1 MCICIHTPYS
11 VCILCCSISFFFF
24 FFNHHIGM
32 VISNGLLFPSVS
44 NEDLKRRGRHT
55 VLNKIKHHIISVP
68 LVMDVGNAINL
79 LFSYVI
85 Y

>member
-1 MCICIHTPYS
+1 
-11 VCILCCSISFFFF
+11 
-24 FFNHHIGM
+24 M

>member
-1 MCICIHTPYS
+1 MYALLFIVLFCW
-11 VCILCCSISFFFF
+11 F
-24 FFNHHIGM
+24 FFNHRIRM

-44 NEDLKRRGRHT
+44 NEALKRRGRHT